1 MNDVKIAEAAG
12 GVGMFLGLV
21 VMGVLYGGL
30 ALMLISFGAWPWLMW
45 AFFGVYML
53 KALVGGLNARKKLID
68 EARGIDA

>member
-12 GVGMFLGLV
+12 GVGVFFWLV

-45 AFFGVYML
+45 SFFGVYMV
-53 KALVGGLNARKKLID
+53 KALVVGLTARTELID
-68 EARGIDA
+68 EARGIDV